1 MRGRAS
7 RFLLENSGVTRHAT
21 QGECGIRSCS
31 RGRTKQNFRLLY
43 ALRFRSFPR
52 NHSSRGT
59 KAHPALSGRERE
71 RIGLAIAN
79 DTQGTGLGSVLLAKA
94 LHKAYENASLVGSS
108 MVVVDA
114 IDEGAVRFYEAHG
127 FIKLHESIRLILPM
141 RTIAEL

>member
-1 MRGRAS
+1 VSATLIGR
-7 RFLLENSGVTRHAT
+7 
-21 QGECGIRSCS
+21 
-31 RGRTKQNFRLLY
+31 
-43 ALRFRSFPR
+43 
-52 NHSSRGT
+52 
-59 KAHPALSGRERE
+59 
-71 RIGLAIAN
+71 LAIAK

-127 FIKLHESIRLILPM
+127 FIKLPESMRLILPM